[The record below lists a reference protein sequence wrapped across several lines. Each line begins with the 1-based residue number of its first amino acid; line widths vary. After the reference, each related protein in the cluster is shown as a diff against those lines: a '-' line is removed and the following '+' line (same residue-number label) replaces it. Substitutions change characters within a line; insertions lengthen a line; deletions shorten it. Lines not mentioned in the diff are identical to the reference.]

1 MPAVSSSPTPR
12 PSSTPP
18 TQPLTPAEPTDD
30 LLDHLAT
37 IEDPRDL
44 RGRRYSLPTLLA
56 LAVCP
61 DPAVSCSLWACQ
73 RAPSPAA
80 STSPMHT
87 PCATCSDR
95 KSTRL
100 NSSHVSTSYAVFC
113 LKQTNSPPA
122 AR

>member
-12 PSSTPP
+12 PSSTPH

-37 IEDPRDL
+37 IDYPRDL
-44 RGRRYSLPTLLA
+44 RARRYSLPTLLA

-61 DPAVSCSLWACQ
+61 DAAVYCSLWACH
-73 RAPSPAA
+73 RAPPPAA

-87 PCATCSDR
+87 PCATCSPVW
-95 KSTRL
+95 TPP
-100 NSSHVSTSYAVFC
+100 SS
-113 LKQTNSPPA
+113 PA
-122 AR
+122 QAWLA